1 VGAVLHRSRG
11 LLLAPLLV
19 LACAAPGPG
28 DGAAVTSYEAAGNL
42 ESANPLPCVGS
53 ASVTPQHTPADLYP
67 ASAACAREARY
78 AEAVELYA
86 FAYAYALYDT
96 RRVSDA
102 TAHQAV
108 NALQATNLVALP
120 DDQKRAFLA
129 YFQRSAEPGSPTIVK
144 ICSEL
149 RRVGPPQYE
158 PSYMIQHGVG
168 AVLGE
173 KNQVPPDFDPDQAWL
188 EVMRDKMRCG

>member
-1 VGAVLHRSRG
+1 MGAALHRSLAA
-11 LLLAPLLV
+11 LLGSLLV

-28 DGAAVTSYEAAGNL
+28 DGARVTRYETEGNL
-42 ESANPLPCVGS
+42 ESANPLACVGS
-53 ASVTPQHTPADLYP
+53 ASVTSQHTPADLYP

-78 AEAVELYA
+78 AEAVDLYA
-86 FAYAYALYDT
+86 FAYAFAMYDV
-96 RRVSDA
+96 RRVSDI

-129 YFQRSAEPGSPTIVK
+129 YFQRSAEPGSPTILK

-158 PSYMIQHGVG
+158 PTYMIQHGVN
-168 AVLGE
+168 AVQGE
-173 KNQVPPDFDPDQAWL
+173 KNQVPPGFDPDQAWL